1 MTRPWATL
9 AYKDF
14 LGEYDGVPAE
24 ASPGQAAEVRNL
36 YKNREAL
43 KKRAGFTAL
52 GAALSPAQSHDGLF
66 WAKIATTE
74 YLIAAH
80 DGKLVDWL
88 NVTPGTTLTNSTG
101 KLTSGSDANAAWLDA
116 KVYWGDGTKQNVRFD
131 GTDVMQ
137 VLTEAPSSAPSLA
150 NGGNTGPTG
159 TFTYYVTFVS
169 DDGNHSELSPLS
181 GSITVADDEIDLSSI
196 PTCGAGQDCSGRG
209 IWRNKDGTTTYYLV
223 TILAGNVATTY
234 TDTTVD
240 DDLGIELT
248 SVLGANLQ
256 NERMPPCRYLIT
268 HQNRLVG
275 AYSAASGFDKQT
287 VYLSNFREPW
297 YSPSLPD
304 LDDPGQGSHFPLQ
317 GPGAGEVT
325 GLASHG
331 NQIAVF
337 TADAAWLLT
346 TSDQLLDY
354 TLHKFASHGC
364 VAHRTIVSVKDRLI
378 WASSDG
384 IYQAQEGEGVTR
396 ISEDIKT
403 TYQAISA
410 ADLAKA
416 FAFVW
421 DDKYFFCWPTG
432 CRVFDLKY
440 GIWTRNTNWTW
451 RVGVVTAS
459 GQAVERIYAAVMSL
473 ARVFRLEFG
482 ADDNGTAITAL
493 WTSHDLDCGMVG
505 REKRLLQIN
514 VHWKTATGTA
524 TVRAYK
530 GTGTTAQQTAT
541 QNLATVDDTGGTVAT
556 LRQRCV
562 EQLRSDRFRLEVEYG
577 GAATDYQILALEA
590 FFVQVT

>member
-1 MTRPWATL
+1 MPRPWQTL

-14 LGEYDGVPAE
+14 AGEYDGVPAE
-24 ASPGQAAEVRNL
+24 AQPGQASEIRNL
-36 YKNREAL
+36 YKNRDAL
-43 KKRAGFTAL
+43 KRRAGFTAL

-66 WAKIATTE
+66 WSKIGSTE

-88 NVTPGTTLTNSTG
+88 HATPGTTVTNSTG
-101 KLTSGSDANAAWLDA
+101 KLTSATDANATWLDA
-116 KVYWGDGTKQNVRFD
+116 KVYWGDGILQNIRHD
-131 GTDVMQ
+131 GTDAVQVMPQ
-137 VLTEAPSSAPSLA
+137 APVAAPTLA
-150 NGGNTGPTG
+150 NGGGSGPTG
-159 TFTYYVTFVS
+159 TYTYYVTFVS

-181 GSITVADDEIDLSSI
+181 GSITVANDQIDLSSI

-209 IWRNKDGTTTYYLV
+209 IWRNKTGTTTYYLV
-223 TILAGNVATTY
+223 TVVAGNVTTTY
-234 TDTTVD
+234 SDTTTD
-240 DDLGIELT
+240 ANLGIALT
-248 SVLGANLQ
+248 EVLGANLQ
-256 NERMPPCRYLIT
+256 NERFPPCRYLIT

-287 VYLSNFREPW
+287 VYLSNTREPW
-297 YSPSLPD
+297 YSPSVPD
-304 LDDPGQGSHFPLQ
+304 LDDPNQGSQFPLQ

-337 TADAAWLLT
+337 TADASWLLT

-354 TLHKFASHGC
+354 TLHRFSNHGC
-364 VAHRTIVSVKDRLI
+364 VAHRTIVSIKDRLI

-384 IYQAQEGEGVTR
+384 IYMAQEGEGVTR

-416 FAFVW
+416 HAFVW

-440 GIWTRNTNWTW
+440 GIWTRNSNWLW
-451 RVGVVTAS
+451 RVSAVTSS
-459 GQAVERIYAAVMSL
+459 GQAVERIYGALMSV

-482 ADDNGTAITAL
+482 ADDAGTAITAL
-493 WTSHDLDCGMVG
+493 WTSHDFDMGMIG
-505 REKRLLQIN
+505 REKRLHMVN
-514 VHWKTATGTA
+514 VHWKAATGTA
-524 TVRAYK
+524 TLRIYK

-541 QNLATVDDTGGTVAT
+541 QNLATVDDTGGTVAS

-562 EQLRSDRFRLEVEYG
+562 EQLRSDRFRLGIEYAG
-577 GAATDYQILALEA
+577 SNTDYQLLQAEVLFI
-590 FFVQVT
+590 QVT